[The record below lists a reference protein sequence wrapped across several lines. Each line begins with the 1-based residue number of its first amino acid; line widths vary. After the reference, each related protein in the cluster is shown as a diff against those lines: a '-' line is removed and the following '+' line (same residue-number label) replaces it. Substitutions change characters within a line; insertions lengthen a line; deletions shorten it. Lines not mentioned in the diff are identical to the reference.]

1 MDIRT
6 VAEIDAQTKEEED
19 NKIKFFEDGLWV
31 YRKTRI
37 FYLYE
42 IYQAYLDE
50 EKFKTNRTKQKIV
63 FKILDITGKGSVLPR
78 QLDGCK
84 LLYQILVKYDNEDA
98 QLIML
103 EMVWRKILSVA
114 DNTDGIIRM
123 SARTGHLFDSTDDN
137 YKDKYTNKD
146 IDIDNLNFLKKGNE
160 FLNRSERNPFYYKP
174 LVRVAIDEIINRNIN
189 KYTDLLNKQSAKKG
203 GKKSRKQR
211 IKSKRTGKSIK
222 HNKK

>member
-19 NKIKFFEDGLWV
+19 KKIQFFEDGLWV

-37 FYLYE
+37 LYLYE

-50 EKFKTNRTKQKIV
+50 DKSKSKTNRTKQTIV

-84 LLYQILVKYDNEDA
+84 LLYKILVKYNNENA

-114 DNTDGIIRM
+114 DATDDVIRM
-123 SARTGHLFDSTDDN
+123 SANTGRLFDSTDDN
-137 YKDKYTNKD
+137 YKDKYTNTD
-146 IDIDNLNFLKKGNE
+146 IYNLKFSEKGNE
-160 FLNRSERNPFYYKP
+160 FLNRSERNPFYYNP

-189 KYTDLLNKQSAKKG
+189 KYTDLLNKQSSTKG

-222 HNKK
+222 HNKN